1 MGIAWNTLLK
11 RPQTYVLL
19 VGTGLG
25 YALLL
30 TLAGSRPLAWL
41 GGGGI
46 AVAMAGSW
54 VTGFRQPPQE
64 TVMAEDLLDS
74 RAFNQQLQQLAQ
86 EVPNQADPT
95 WQQVSTWA
103 TESQTFAARIC
114 AQDPLLR
121 ADLLEAMH
129 TVTDLT
135 GQVAVAL
142 KVMGDIRTPT
152 YQQVAQQRLQASY
165 DRLAETHTQLQQLQ
179 DQVMLSALD
188 ESVGS
193 LPQRLQTLVA
203 ANKQILQADYT
214 DNS

>member
-1 MGIAWNTLLK
+1 MGIDWTTLLRK
-11 RPQTYVLL
+11 PQTYGLL

-30 TLAGSRPLAWL
+30 VLAGSRPLAWL

-46 AVAMAGSW
+46 AVVMAGSW

-64 TVMAEDLLDS
+64 AVLADDLLDTT
-74 RAFNQQLQQLAQ
+74 AFNQQLQQLAQ
-86 EVPNQADPT
+86 GVPNQADAT

-114 AQDPLLR
+114 AHDPLLR

-129 TVTDLT
+129 TVTDLA

-142 KVMGDIRTPT
+142 KVMGNIQTPT
-152 YQQVAQQRLQASY
+152 YQQVAQQRLQASC
-165 DRLAETHTQLQQLQ
+165 DRMAETHTQLQQLQ
-179 DQVMLSALD
+179 DQIMLSALD

-214 DNS
+214 ENA